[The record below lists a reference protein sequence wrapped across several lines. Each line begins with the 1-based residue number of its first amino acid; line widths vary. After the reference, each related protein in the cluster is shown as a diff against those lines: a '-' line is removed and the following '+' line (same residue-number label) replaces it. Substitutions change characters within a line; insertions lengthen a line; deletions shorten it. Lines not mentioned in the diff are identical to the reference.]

1 MRMQS
6 SERCRHLLLRGKEGD
21 ILPRSI
27 LRVLEDQGVSSGWIR
42 GGGVLTSI
50 ELRTFGER
58 PRTRHLRGPAHL
70 VSLEGSVGQLAGRVS
85 VGLRAVLVYDTD
97 HGVETVAGEIVNADV
112 VALEA
117 LVTAFDD
124 LRVSRELDE
133 RSGSWLLA
141 AGTLGATE
149 SSAAP
154 PSSTASSPAPAAPAK
169 APPPPAVEV
178 PAGWGAAIAAS
189 AAKDDD
195 DDDDAPVAPRRSA
208 PTLDALVL
216 RPRAGDFV
224 EHFAFGRCEVLKADG
239 DRIKIKVPKDG
250 RIREI
255 ALSALRVTP
264 IEGRG
269 PKRSFRLERRT
280 E

>member
-1 MRMQS
+1 MQPHT
-6 SERCRHLLLRGKEGD
+6 SERSRHLLLRGEEGD
-21 ILPRSI
+21 TLPRSI
-27 LRVLEDQGVSSGWIR
+27 VRLLEERGVTSGWLR
-42 GGGVLTSI
+42 GGGILAGV

-58 PRTRHLRGPAHL
+58 TRTRHLRGPVQL

-97 HGVETVAGEIVNADV
+97 RGVETVAGEIVHAEIL
-112 VALEA
+112 ALEA

-124 LRVSRELDE
+124 LRVVRELDE
-133 RSGSWLLA
+133 PTGTWLIA
-141 AGTLGATE
+141 AGKPAPSAE
-149 SSAAP
+149 PAAP
-154 PSSTASSPAPAAPAK
+154 SPAASTPGPSTSPVSTPAPAPAA
-169 APPPPAVEV
+169 EV

-189 AAKDDD
+189 EAKKDEVPIAPAQSAA
-195 DDDDAPVAPRRSA
+195 A
-208 PTLDALVL
+208 LDALL

-255 ALSALRVTP
+255 SLTALRVTP

-269 PKRSFRLERRT
+269 PKRSFRLERRS
-280 E
+280 

>member
-1 MRMQS
+1 M
-6 SERCRHLLLRGKEGD
+6 SERSRHLLLRGQEGD
-21 ILPRSI
+21 TLPRSVVR
-27 LRVLEDQGVSSGWIR
+27 LLEERDVTSGWLR
-42 GGGVLTSI
+42 GGGILTAV

-58 PRTRHLRGPAHL
+58 TRTRHLRGPVQL

-85 VGLRAVLVYDTD
+85 VGMRAVLVYDTD
-97 HGVETVAGEIVNADV
+97 RGVETVAGEIVHAEV
-112 VALEA
+112 LALEV

-124 LRVSRELDE
+124 LRLERELDE
-133 RSGSWLLA
+133 TTGTWMIA
-141 AGTLGATE
+141 ASNATP
-149 SSAAP
+149 AQQPVPAP
-154 PSSTASSPAPAAPAK
+154 SPAPTPA
-169 APPPPAVEV
+169 APPPPEV

-189 AAKDDD
+189 EAKEDEP
-195 DDDDAPVAPRRSA
+195 PVAPARKA
-208 PTLDALVL
+208 AALDALL
-216 RPRAGDFV
+216 RPRSGDFV
-224 EHFAFGRCEVLKADG
+224 EHFAFGRCEVLRADG

-255 ALSALRVTP
+255 SLAALRVTP

>member
-1 MRMQS
+1 MRIHS
-6 SERCRHLLLRGKEGD
+6 SERSRHLLLRGKEGD
-21 ILPRSI
+21 TLPRSVVRI
-27 LRVLEDQGVSSGWIR
+27 LEDQGITSGWLR

-50 ELRTFGER
+50 ELRTYGER

-70 VSLEGSVGQLAGRVS
+70 VSLDGSIGQLAGRVS

-117 LVTAFDD
+117 FVTAFDD
-124 LRVSRELDE
+124 LRIARELDE
-133 RSGSWLLA
+133 RSGSWMLA
-141 AGTLGATE
+141 AG
-149 SSAAP
+149 P
-154 PSSTASSPAPAAPAK
+154 STAADPAPASPASPAPAAPAK
-169 APPPPAVEV
+169 GPTTTPAVEV

-189 AAKDDD
+189 AAKDDNEEVD
-195 DDDDAPVAPRRSA
+195 EAFVAPRKGA
-208 PTLDALVL
+208 PTLDALAL